1 MTTSLTRRRFA
12 LVALALFAPAGCRTL
27 LQSPDEPV
35 AMPDITPTRLDYI
48 DTDGFDA
55 VLENA
60 LVNQDPV
67 VVVRTGRTK
76 PDWDCRLNAWI
87 AAWNRGSSRPI
98 TVRGQVALAAAALDK
113 DAVRQLRLLVNG
125 LLDRAE
131 EVAQAGSTW
140 WIDHRERSRRIAL
153 LKPYSLRFHM
163 DDESSIQ
170 LVFFHGNYAPYYPRF
185 VQTLTESAGMES
197 GEWTRAV
204 DCSHCS
210 RRKAREVEGTLTSK

>member
-12 LVALALFAPAGCRTL
+12 LLALSLLAPVGCRAL
-27 LQSPDEPV
+27 VPSPDEP
-35 AMPDITPTRLDYI
+35 ATMPDITPTRLDYI
-48 DTDGFDA
+48 DADGFDA

-76 PDWDCRLNAWI
+76 PDWDGRLNAWI
-87 AAWNRGSSRPI
+87 AAWNRGSNRPS
-98 TVRGQVALAAAALDK
+98 TVRGQAALAAGALDK
-113 DAVRQLRLLVNG
+113 DTVRELRLLINS

-131 EVAQAGSTW
+131 EAAQAGSTW
-140 WIDHRERSRRIAL
+140 WADHRERSRRIAL

-163 DDESSIQ
+163 DDEGSIQ
-170 LVFFHGNYAPYYPRF
+170 LVFFHGHYASYYPRF
-185 VQTLTESAGMES
+185 VQTLTESAGAEA
-197 GEWTRAV
+197 GEWSRRV

-210 RRKAREVEGTLTSK
+210 RRKAKGAEGTLMSK